1 VPIAGFYFAYGDD
14 ADMLEKKWLPDLANK
29 YPTQS
34 WVRLD
39 ATIDEIDVGKLTTEY
54 YANDLFS
61 DGKVLFIR
69 NADHKHAQVAELI
82 EQLAPAVIA
91 GSALVLVSKSW
102 NKTTR
107 FGKLVKKY
115 FIAREFQK
123 PEIKPFDLLDSLN
136 TKNASKVL
144 HYSNRLFEAD
154 YHPLAIFSL
163 VLGHFIL
170 LRQVKEQEGN
180 RPDIVARNLKQHQF
194 RVKKAMVA
202 NRFWSKPELSGAL
215 KQLERLDTLLRTW
228 QYDEKMIV
236 QMTLIKL
243 CL

>member
-1 VPIAGFYFAYGDD
+1 MPVVGFYFAHGDD

-29 YPTQS
+29 YPDQT
-34 WVRLD
+34 WIRLD
-39 ATIDEIDVGKLTTEY
+39 ATIDELQVGKLATEY

-61 DGKVLFIR
+61 AGKVIFIR

-82 EQLAPAVIA
+82 EALADAPIKE
-91 GSALVLVSKSW
+91 SALVLLSKSW

-107 FGKLVKKY
+107 FGKLVKKH

-136 TKNASKVL
+136 TKDATKVL
-144 HYSNRLFEAD
+144 FYSNRLFEAD
-154 YHPLAIFSL
+154 YNPLAMFSL
-163 VLGHFIL
+163 VFGHFLL
-170 LRQVKEQEGN
+170 LRQIKEKEGN
-180 RPDIVARNLKQHQF
+180 RPDTIARELKQHQF

-202 NRFWSKPELSGAL
+202 NQFWSKPELSSAL
-215 KQLERLDTLLRTW
+215 KQLERLDALLRTW
-228 QYDEKMIV
+228 QYDEKMLL
-236 QMTLIKL
+236 QMNLIKL